1 MAKLTKVEKLTKQLK
16 DAEAALDAV
25 SARRDKLLE
34 KADFQSLPRHWS
46 GPDSE
51 ELKNLKRCAAVGPE
65 VVKLNKQILKA
76 DQKVNRIYDALCRA
90 EVEQYE
96 EQQAALDGAAEEEE

>member
-1 MAKLTKVEKLTKQLK
+1 MTKLTKVEKLTKRLK

-34 KADFQSLPRHWS
+34 KADFESLPRHWS
-46 GPDSE
+46 GPNSE

-65 VVKLNKQILKA
+65 LVKLNKQITKAVQKA
-76 DQKVNRIYDALCRA
+76 DRIYNALDRA
-90 EVEQYE
+90 EADQYE
-96 EQQAALDGAAEEEE
+96 EQQAALDVSTEEEE